1 MMNNSQGASSFFSGP
16 STLLGRPHPLLHNLS
31 DTTVS
36 FQGVRSPVRSRNA
49 STRALKCSVSVSMP
63 LTLNEDWQE
72 SQNLGNRTISLT
84 TLLTMSY
91 EDGLSGGSGRRAS
104 TGPRRAARRCR
115 GPGFRLGRVL
125 PSGAVH
131 SPRRAPGPSRA
142 PPVPASEGASTRAE
156 GHSWHG
162 LLETWEEHQA
172 PFAGPVEVGECY
184 VGGLERNEHTSKKA
198 NLGRGPVGKAGVVG
212 AKTAQRRA
220 TDKRK
225 LSMWPR
231 SDAWARALRPSGRG
245 TLAACGTI
253 HPAIIPRHPGLVDH
267 YAEALTAPQDDPQNR
282 RSTYNINKERT
293 EAVSDSDRPV
303 VVHLHY

>member
-1 MMNNSQGASSFFSGP
+1 MKTGCPA
-16 STLLGRPHPLLHNLS
+16 
-31 DTTVS
+31 
-36 FQGVRSPVRSRNA
+36 
-49 STRALKCSVSVSMP
+49 ALAEEP
-63 LTLNEDWQE
+63 
-72 SQNLGNRTISLT
+72 
-84 TLLTMSY
+84 
-91 EDGLSGGSGRRAS
+91 
-104 TGPRRAARRCR
+104 R

-131 SPRRAPGPSRA
+131 SPRQAPGPSRA

-267 YAEALTAPQDDPQNR
+267 YAEALTAR
-282 RSTYNINKERT
+282 RMTRRIDVAPTTSIRSGPKRYRIRIGRWWFIYTIDRRGGVVDLLQAPKRGN
-293 EAVSDSDRPV
+293 VSVMAPDSRE
-303 VVHLHY
+303 